1 MKKIAI
7 LFIVFQIFVGNLSQ
21 AYQQKY
27 GSQEPVPFY
36 KYEEDDLDEL
46 SDLQIQKEG
55 SKRQV
60 EFWTEYFSK
69 LSYKYYHEC
78 TSASLVY
85 LLTAQRDVILL
96 SQQLRQ
102 KNADLDPISYKLALL
117 FYPEAHHKEM
127 DDSDPFSQKIAEIVY
142 EKYEKR
148 FQREQRQAHTYAEN
162 DSLYREGYYPKKEL
176 RLERCVPWLITPVY
190 KFRSPPPPEQSNQIF
205 WQTQMNYI
213 IDIQKNLSE
222 AQIAAVKKWAN
233 GDQLNS
239 PGHWLLMGLDYI
251 FKQDISLPQTSFIA
265 SVYAQGLFNA
275 SIAIFDSKY
284 AYLIKR
290 PSIIDKHVKEIIPNP
305 ITPSYPSGHA
315 AYSTAGANLLNYFFP
330 QSENKWTEQ
339 AIETSL
345 SRVWGGIHTPYDVD
359 EGIIL
364 GTKVSKA
371 FLEKIYL
378 QNE

>member
-127 DDSDPFSQKIAEIVY
+127 DDSDPFSQK
-142 EKYEKR
+142 
-148 FQREQRQAHTYAEN
+148 
-162 DSLYREGYYPKKEL
+162 
-176 RLERCVPWLITPVY
+176 
-190 KFRSPPPPEQSNQIF
+190 
-205 WQTQMNYI
+205 
-213 IDIQKNLSE
+213 
-222 AQIAAVKKWAN
+222 
-233 GDQLNS
+233 NS
-239 PGHWLLMGLDYI
+239 GNCL
-251 FKQDISLPQTSFIA
+251 
-265 SVYAQGLFNA
+265 
-275 SIAIFDSKY
+275 
-284 AYLIKR
+284 
-290 PSIIDKHVKEIIPNP
+290 
-305 ITPSYPSGHA
+305 
-315 AYSTAGANLLNYFFP
+315 
-330 QSENKWTEQ
+330 
-339 AIETSL
+339 
-345 SRVWGGIHTPYDVD
+345 
-359 EGIIL
+359 
-364 GTKVSKA
+364 
-371 FLEKIYL
+371 
-378 QNE
+378 